1 MSELPVISSLK
12 LVKIVL
18 KLGFKEVRQ
27 KGSHKI
33 FSHSDGRFLVIPIHS
48 NKSIPIG
55 LLNKIIK
62 QDLRLTRKE
71 FLELL

>member
-1 MSELPVISSLK
+1 MSDLPVISSLK

-18 KLGFKEVRQ
+18 KLGFEEVRQ

-48 NKSIPIG
+48 NKPIPVG

-62 QDLRLTRKE
+62 QDLRLTREE

>member
-1 MSELPVISSLK
+1 MSDLPVISSLK

-18 KLGFKEVRQ
+18 KLGFEEVRQ

-48 NKSIPIG
+48 NKPIPAG

-62 QDLRLTRKE
+62 QDLRLTREE

>member
-1 MSELPVISSLK
+1 MNELPVVSSLK
-12 LVKIVL
+12 LTKIVI

-33 FSHSDGRFLVIPIHS
+33 FSHSDGRLIVIPMHS
-48 NKSIPIG
+48 NKPIPEG

-62 QDLRLTRKE
+62 QDLRLSKDE

>member
-1 MSELPVISSLK
+1 
-12 LVKIVL
+12 
-18 KLGFKEVRQ
+18 VRQ

-33 FSHSDGRFLVIPIHS
+33 FSHSDGRLIVIPMHS
-48 NKSIPIG
+48 NKPIPEG

-62 QDLRLTRKE
+62 QDLCLSKNE

>member
-1 MSELPVISSLK
+1 MSELPVVSFLK
-12 LVKIVL
+12 LVKIVI
-18 KLGFKEVRQ
+18 KLGFKEIRQ

-33 FSHSDGRFLVIPIHS
+33 FSHFDGRFLVILIHS
-48 NKSIPIG
+48 NKPIPVG

-62 QDLRLTRKE
+62 QDLRLTREE

>member
-12 LVKIVL
+12 LTKIII

-33 FSHSDGRFLVIPIHS
+33 FSHSDGRLIVIPMHS
-48 NKSIPIG
+48 NKPIPEG

-62 QDLRLTRKE
+62 QDLRLSKE
-71 FLELL
+71 EFSKLL

>member
-18 KLGFKEVRQ
+18 KLGFKEIRQ
-27 KGSHKI
+27 KESHKI
-33 FSHSDGRFLVIPIHS
+33 FTHSDGRFLVIPIHS
-48 NKSIPIG
+48 NKPIPVG

-62 QDLRLTRKE
+62 QDLKLTKE
-71 FLELL
+71 AFLELL